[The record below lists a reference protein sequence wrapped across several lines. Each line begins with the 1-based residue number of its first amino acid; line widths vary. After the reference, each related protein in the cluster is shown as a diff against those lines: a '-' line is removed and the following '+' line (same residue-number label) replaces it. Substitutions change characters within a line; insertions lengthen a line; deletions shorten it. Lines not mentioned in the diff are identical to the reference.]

1 MQTKIKVVFV
11 RPYNVMD
18 VANYVIQYF
27 IDSKHPIPNL
37 LLIKMLY
44 YLQADSL
51 RLNGEPLFNEQ
62 IEKWGYGPTEPE
74 VFSYF
79 KLYDAAPIDSSSL
92 YLAYDNDRSWRLM
105 NPAYRTLAPRD
116 TWMIDHL
123 IDEIYNRFHDDPFK
137 LVEFSKKEPMW
148 QQDEAA
154 IRKGNMHLV
163 YDINEMKTYFQ
174 DYNHWPWHS

>member
-1 MQTKIKVVFV
+1 MQTKIKLVFV

-18 VANYVIQYF
+18 VANYVVQHF
-27 IDSKHPIPNL
+27 IDKKHPIPNL

-51 RLNGEPLFNEQ
+51 RLNGEPLFNEE
-62 IEKWGYGPTEPE
+62 IEKWGYGPVVPD
-74 VFSYF
+74 VYSNF
-79 KLYDAAPIDSSSL
+79 KSLGAAPIDSDISYVL
-92 YLAYDNDRSWRLM
+92 ILDNGSWGLI
-105 NPAYRTLAPRD
+105 NPAYRTLAPQD

-123 IDEIYNRFHDDPFK
+123 VDEIYDRFHDNPFK
-137 LVEFSKKEPMW
+137 LVEFSRKEPMW
-148 QQDEAA
+148 QRDEAA

-163 YDINEMKTYFQ
+163 YDIDELKTYFK

>member
-18 VANYVIQYF
+18 VANYVIQHF

-51 RLNGEPLFNEQ
+51 RLNGETLFNEQ
-62 IEKWGYGPTEPE
+62 IEKWGYGPMIPDIYSN
-74 VFSYF
+74 FKSYG
-79 KLYDAAPIDSSSL
+79 AAPIASTMEYVL
-92 YLAYDNDRSWRLM
+92 LDNDGSWKLI
-105 NPAYRTLAPRD
+105 NPTDRTLAPQD
-116 TWMIDHL
+116 TRMIDPL
-123 IDEIYNRFHDDPFK
+123 VDEIFDRFHDNPFK
-137 LVEFSKKEPMW
+137 LVKFSQKEPMW